1 MKISDGSQEGNG
13 RSPFSFQTSIQFKVS
28 LSNESV
34 MIMTVVCLAHHLVKS
49 RSAIAAFKSMN
60 LWNGNW
66 MFRLSVV
73 ILIMGVLTTP
83 LDPSK
88 WSLR

>member
-13 RSPFSFQTSIQFKVS
+13 RSQLPFSFQTSIQFKVS

-60 LWNGNW
+60 LWNGNSGC
-66 MFRLSVV
+66 L
-73 ILIMGVLTTP
+73 L
-83 LDPSK
+83 
-88 WSLR
+88 